1 MAVWSPVKASFW
13 KSPVSQR
20 LFSRHLPEEGAW
32 PAALTVSA
40 PLQQRA
46 VWSVLKGGL
55 NSRNMKTWH
64 LRLTPRQW
72 WDGSLVDR
80 ARCQASLCGPW
91 TLPLNRGQQ
100 HRWHPGET
108 HHLLLKH
115 RIIKVGHTGM
125 LPSLQVCVCVCV
137 QAWCAHLLRA
147 CVSLSLVRAAARAE
161 PRNPPE
167 WQRWSASAANLQPGS
182 CSQWK
187 LCQAE
192 TPLFCPLVQKGERKI
207 KAACQQISADW
218 FKTANTDGRCAR
230 FSRRQRQRSF

>member
-125 LPSLQVCVCVCV
+125 LPSLQVCVCVCRPGV
-137 QAWCAHLLRA
+137 LIFYAPVFPL
-147 CVSLSLVRAAARAE
+147 VSSGQQPERSPEIHPSDRDDQHQQPIFSLDHVHG
-161 PRNPPE
+161 
-167 WQRWSASAANLQPGS
+167 GS
-182 CSQWK
+182 C
-187 LCQAE
+187 A
-192 TPLFCPLVQKGERKI
+192 
-207 KAACQQISADW
+207 
-218 FKTANTDGRCAR
+218 
-230 FSRRQRQRSF
+230 RQRHHCSVRLYKKGKGK